1 MKWIMPSLHL
11 FFLLY
16 CSQQFLTTIFTN
28 LAEGIQDVILTAGTK
43 VFFKSAQHLY

>member
-1 MKWIMPSLHL
+1 
-11 FFLLY
+11 
-16 CSQQFLTTIFTN
+16 